1 MQCHQYYDNCNHKV
15 SKSTECLKVKTELE
29 FTRQRRGEGS
39 LFQRRPIDKIKR
51 YDRRVLENIRKI
63 EIRGT

>member
-1 MQCHQYYDNCNHKV
+1 MTIVTTKF

-29 FTRQRRGEGS
+29 FTRQRRSEGS
-39 LFQRRPIDKIKR
+39 LFQRRPINKIKK
-51 YDRRVLENIRKI
+51 YDRRVLGNIRKR